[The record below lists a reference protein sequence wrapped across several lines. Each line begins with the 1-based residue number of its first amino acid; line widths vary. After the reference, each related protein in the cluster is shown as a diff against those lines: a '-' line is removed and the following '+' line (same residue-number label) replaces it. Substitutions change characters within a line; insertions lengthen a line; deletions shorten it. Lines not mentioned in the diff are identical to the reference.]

1 MPSGDATQFSRE
13 FRLRRENAEAL
24 RSEMARQGLDTRELD
39 RAIEG
44 LRELERGRAFGDP
57 KGLDQ
62 LQSQVIEGV
71 KSFEFGLA
79 RALGLGAEGKPAL
92 GARATV
98 PAEYRAMVDEYY
110 RSLAGGAKKKP

>member
-1 MPSGDATQFSRE
+1 
-13 FRLRRENAEAL
+13 
-24 RSEMARQGLDTRELD
+24 
-39 RAIEG
+39 
-44 LRELERGRAFGDP
+44 
-57 KGLDQ
+57 
-62 LQSQVIEGV
+62 V

-110 RSLAGGAKKKP
+110 RSLAGSTKKKP